1 MIEFAIFKLL
11 VGVFALLVISII
23 MFACGYFVGKEDGI
37 RERVTGDKPKYSY
50 KQWKKDN
57 PNIKF

>member
-11 VGVFALLVISII
+11 VGVFALLVLSII
-23 MFACGYFVGKEDGI
+23 MFACGYFVGKEDGL
-37 RERVTGDKPKYSY
+37 REQIKDTKPKYSY